1 METQEI
7 MDILVELRDRHP
19 HIELVPL
26 AEQVE
31 QLPQELQL
39 IAVLVG
45 VVVTLM
51 APLEVL
57 QEEALAQVGA
67 AVLEEAI
74 AQVEVVPG
82 ALVEVIEVQVEAH
95 PDLLAEEDPPV
106 VVDPLVEEDLL
117 EVEATNQF
125 STF

>member
-1 METQEI
+1 
-7 MDILVELRDRHP
+7 MDIPAELQDHP
-19 HIELVPL
+19 LIELVLPV
-26 AEQVE
+26 EQVE
-31 QLPQELQL
+31 LLLQEPQL

-74 AQVEVVPG
+74 AQVEVVLG